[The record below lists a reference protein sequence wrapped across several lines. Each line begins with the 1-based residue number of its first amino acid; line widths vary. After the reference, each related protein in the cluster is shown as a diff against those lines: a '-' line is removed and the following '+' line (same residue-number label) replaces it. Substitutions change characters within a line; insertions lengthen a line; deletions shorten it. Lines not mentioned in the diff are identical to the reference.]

1 MNNQLMNSQSKKIV
15 AIVIFYAI
23 AISLRYYTNIIEPD
37 FLSDLNPYLRI
48 VITALGPFIGG
59 LVVIRFL
66 NRPNFLTLFGLGIW
80 KTVAIIAIPMVLFS
94 LAWVLETGTFSIN
107 LVKVIGAL
115 MLYALLEEYG
125 WRGYLQSELSG
136 MKRIFKYLIITV
148 LWFVWHL
155 DFTLSLDNL
164 LFFLLLFG
172 GSYGIG
178 FMADRSKSLIMVA
191 LFHSFSNI
199 AQSGLLSEV
208 SLNYKLAIIA
218 ISALSA
224 IFIMRYDNKKDAIAI
239 DVETKY

>member
-1 MNNQLMNSQSKKIV
+1 MNSQSKKIV

-37 FLSDLNPYLRI
+37 FISDLNPYLQI
-48 VITALGPFIGG
+48 LIQGIGPFIGG
-59 LVVIRFL
+59 LVVVKLL

-136 MKRIFKYLIITV
+136 MKRIFKYLIITI
-148 LWFVWHL
+148 LWFAWHL
-155 DFTLSLDNL
+155 NFELSLDNL
-164 LFFLLLFG
+164 IFFLALFG

-178 FMADRSKSLIMVA
+178 FMADRSKSLIMAA
-191 LFHSFSNI
+191 LFHSFLNI
-199 AQSGLLSEV
+199 AQSGSLSEV
-208 SLNYKLAIIA
+208 SLNYKLVIIA
-218 ISALSA
+218 ISAVSA
-224 IFIMRYDNKKDAIAI
+224 IFIMRYDNKKDTISI
-239 DVETKY
+239 DEETK

>member
-1 MNNQLMNSQSKKIV
+1 MNNQLMNSQSKKIA

-23 AISLRYYTNIIEPD
+23 AISLRYYTNIMAPSFIE
-37 FLSDLNPYLRI
+37 SMNPYLQI
-48 VITALGPFIGG
+48 LIQGIGPFIGG
-59 LVVIRFL
+59 LVVVRFL
-66 NRPNFLTLFGLGIW
+66 KRPNFPTLFGLGIW

-94 LAWVLETGTFSIN
+94 LAWILETGTFSIN
-107 LVKVIGAL
+107 LVKIIGTL

-136 MKRIFKYLIITV
+136 MKKIFKYLIITI
-148 LWFVWHL
+148 LWFAWHL
-155 DFTLSLDNL
+155 DFELSLDNL
-164 LFFLLLFG
+164 IFFMALLG

-178 FMADRSKSLIMVA
+178 FMADRSKSLIVAA
-191 LFHSFSNI
+191 LFHSFLNI

-224 IFIMRYDNKKDAIAI
+224 IFIMRYDNRKDAIAS
-239 DVETKY
+239 DVKI